1 MNLSKNLLSY
11 VFLLLC
17 LSTYAQTN
25 ISKDAIIDTKS
36 LVNYLNKET
45 KNNLLSQK
53 GDTEAVL
60 AAYFREKFSER
71 YFYDWKQFENR
82 FEEYNKMYDNTSS
95 HKKNAED
102 HMGKFPDSSH
112 WQLPFNY
119 LNGEPVNAY
128 ALRHL
133 ARQHKMVDVGFQ
145 YFYNKKDPKY
155 IDYFTNQMASLNN
168 ALKIG
173 KVETMESGNGVY
185 EVFRTGY
192 RVLNWLTIHNMFLG
206 QKDYSD
212 KDQLVTIATLLQHGQ
227 DLYENNAEFTPGNHQ
242 TRGMSALAMLSILFR
257 DFEGTDLWNQRAMQR
272 LEEHLTK
279 EVNPDG
285 FQFERSVHYH
295 ISDIETYF
303 YVYQLAQRSN
313 VQVSKTWEQS
323 LKKLFSTLVKIA
335 YPDKSAPVLQDDT
348 NEPWAEKNEISGA
361 VTLGYLLFKDPEFG
375 FLATNHV
382 DSQIYWFVSGGQMNQ
397 LNAIE
402 KHKPSYGS
410 LELPDTKYYIMREGW
425 EKENKMMIISAGL
438 DKEKPDHQHADM
450 LGVQAMANGN
460 VILPNYQVRYSLP
473 DFEFFKNSMVK
484 NVALVDDEL
493 QGKKWTGN
501 AGGSGFGQFKQL
513 PVPKTI
519 AWKSNQNYDYF
530 AGSHDGFE
538 NVGVQ
543 YSRQVIFVKNGFWI
557 IKDNFHSN
565 KTHDFKQV
573 WQGHYTTEDGANL
586 LRSNFPDASGCDILQ
601 LNSVDKVLNS
611 GTRGKEWSVVTKSGS
626 SNFNFITVI
635 YPYKGFSNSHNAVKV
650 ASAVGD
656 WKVDSQSFQAK
667 GDGFKALSKGNE
679 SYLFNL
685 KEVIIE
691 GMTIVFSNQTDVYVS
706 SEKGKITIHAIGV
719 ADAEVKII
727 GAKASR
733 LNDVSVKTKG
743 LILKPGDILVLDKK

>member
-1 MNLSKNLLSY
+1 MNLSKKLLPY

-36 LVNYLNKET
+36 LVNYLNEET
-45 KNNLLSQK
+45 KNNLLSQNK
-53 GDTEAVL
+53 DTEAVL

-71 YFYDWKQFENR
+71 YFYDWRQFENR
-82 FEEYNKMYDNTSS
+82 FEAYNKLYDNQSS
-95 HKKNAED
+95 HKERAAD
-102 HMGKFPDSSH
+102 HMQKFKDSTH

-119 LNGEPVNAY
+119 LNGEAVNAY

-133 ARQHKMVDVGFQ
+133 ARQHKMVDVGFE
-145 YFYNKKDPKY
+145 YFYTKKDPKY
-155 IDYFTNQMASLNN
+155 IRYFTNQLSSLNDALN
-168 ALKIG
+168 ARKF
-173 KVETMESGNGVY
+173 ETMESGNGVY

-257 DFEGTDLWNQRAMQR
+257 DFEGTELWNQRAMLR

-348 NEPWAEKNEISGA
+348 NEPWAEKNDISGA
-361 VTLGYLLFKDPEFG
+361 VTLGYLLFNDPEFG

-382 DSQIYWFVSGGQMNQ
+382 DNQIYWFVSGKQMEQ
-397 LNAIE
+397 LNSIS
-402 KHKPSYGS
+402 KQQPSFKS
-410 LELPDTKYYIMREGW
+410 VELPETKYYIMREGW
-425 EKENKMMIISAGL
+425 EANNKMMIISAGL
-438 DKEKPDHQHADM
+438 DKDKPDHQHGDM

-493 QGKKWTGN
+493 QGKNWTGN
-501 AGGSGFGQFKQL
+501 AGGSGFGQYKQL
-513 PVPKTI
+513 PKPKTI
-519 AWKSNQNYDYF
+519 AWKTNVNYDFF

-538 NVGVQ
+538 NVGVS
-543 YSRQVIFVKNGFWI
+543 YSRQVLFVKNGFWI
-557 IKDNFHSN
+557 VKDNFNSD

-573 WQGHYTTEDGANL
+573 WQGHYTTEDGPNL
-586 LRSNFPDASGCDILQ
+586 VRANFPDASGCDILQ
-601 LNSVDKVLNS
+601 LNPADRVLNA
-611 GTRGKEWSVVTKSGS
+611 GTRGKEWTVVSKSNS

-635 YPYKGFSNSHNAVKV
+635 YPYKGYSNSLDAKKV
-650 ASAVGD
+650 ASIVDG
-656 WKVDSQSFQAK
+656 WKVNNLSFQAK
-667 GDGFKALSKGNE
+667 GDDLKSLSKE
-679 SYLFNL
+679 REAYLFNL
-685 KEVIIE
+685 KEV
-691 GMTIVFSNQTDVYVS
+691 TIDGISVGFSNQTDVFVV
-706 SEKGKITIHAIGV
+706 SEKEKITIHAIGV
-719 ADAEVKII
+719 ANSDVKIL
-727 GAKASR
+727 GAKVSQ
-733 LNDVSVKTKG
+733 LNGVSVKAKAV
-743 LILKPGDILVLDKK
+743 LKPGDILVLEKK